1 MSEISLSFQNLSQAY
16 RSGALTPTAVVAAL
30 LQKTETRGDDGVWI
44 HRLPADDI
52 MARAAELEALPAGER
67 AQLPL
72 FGLPFSVKDCID
84 IAGLPTTSAC
94 PAYEYIADR
103 TNFAVARAIDAGAI
117 LIGKTNMDQFATGV
131 VGVRTPYGVARNPH
145 NADYIPGGSS
155 SGAAVSV
162 SAGLCAFAF
171 GTDTGGSGR
180 VPASY
185 NNIVGLKPTLGLF
198 SRTDM
203 VNASKHF
210 DTITVYALT
219 TDDALTV
226 LQTCQAVD
234 ETDVYGRAAPPAAA
248 TKHVDNLRLLIPAKK
263 DLEFFG
269 NTEAEALYI
278 EGIVTLKNMGHEI
291 AEIDFGVF
299 AETSNMM
306 FEPPWLAERY
316 AAVGTFID
324 AHPDAVDPVVRE
336 VIQSSKTATAADA
349 FGAIY
354 KLHENA
360 HRIRAAFNDA
370 DLIVV
375 PTVGTVYKVA
385 DVMADPIR
393 TNATN
398 GRYLNFVSM
407 ADLAAIAVPNGF
419 VADGVPMGIT
429 FVGPAFSD
437 AFLAAFAGTFHRAR
451 VATLGATGAPNTQ
464 PEHQPAA

>member
-1 MSEISLSFQNLSQAY
+1 MSDISLSFQSLAQAY
-16 RSGALTPTAVVAAL
+16 QAGGLTPTALVDVVLQRIAA
-30 LQKTETRGDDGVWI
+30 QGDDGVWI
-44 HRLPADDI
+44 HRLPNEDI
-52 MARAAELEALPAGER
+52 LARAAELEALSPAAR
-67 AQLPL
+67 ASLPL
-72 FGLPFSVKDCID
+72 YGLPFSVKDCID

-94 PAYEYIADR
+94 PAYEYVAVR
-103 TNFAVARAIDAGAI
+103 TNLTVAKAIEAGAI

-185 NNIVGLKPTLGLF
+185 NNVVGLKPTLGLF

-219 TDDALTV
+219 TDDAVTV
-226 LQTCQAVD
+226 LQACQAVD
-234 ETDVYGRAAPPAAA
+234 EADVYGRAAPPAGPA
-248 TKHVDNLRLLIPAKK
+248 TRTDGQRILIPAKK

-269 NTEAEALYI
+269 NTEAEALFAD
-278 EGIVTLKNMGHEI
+278 GVVTLKSLGHEI
-291 AEIDFGVF
+291 AEIDFEIF

-316 AAVGTFID
+316 AAVGAFID

-336 VIQSSKTATAADA
+336 VIQSSKSATAADA

-360 HRIRAAFNDA
+360 HRIRAAFDHA
-370 DLIVV
+370 DLIAV

-385 DVMADPIR
+385 EVMADPIR

-419 VADGVPMGIT
+419 VSDGVPMGIT

-437 AFLAAFAGTFHRAR
+437 AFLAAFADTFHRER
-451 VATLGATGAPNTQ
+451 VATLGAT
-464 PEHQPAA
+464 AASHDVLYVRSTA